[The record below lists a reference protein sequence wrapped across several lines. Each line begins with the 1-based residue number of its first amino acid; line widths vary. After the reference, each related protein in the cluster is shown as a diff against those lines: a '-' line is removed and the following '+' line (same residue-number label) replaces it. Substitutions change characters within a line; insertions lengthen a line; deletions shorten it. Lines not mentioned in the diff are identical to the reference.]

1 MARSI
6 MPGDGERDTDRRQK
20 KTITNQSGEPPATH
34 SFLVASHDRTSSSAP
49 AFSAY
54 NLSTLRPRHGS
65 KSDVA
70 QVDGSFGHL
79 WWRFLQT
86 HIGGSSFVTF
96 CSVPPWAAVLME
108 DVVRR
113 LTLEL

>member
-1 MARSI
+1 
-6 MPGDGERDTDRRQK
+6 MPGDVEHDTDRRQK

-34 SFLVASHDRTSSSAP
+34 SFLVALHDRTSSSAP

-65 KSDVA
+65 KSGIVQA
-70 QVDGSFGHL
+70 DGSFGHL
-79 WWRFLQT
+79 WWQFLQT
-86 HIGGSSFVTF
+86 HIGGSSFVIF
-96 CSVPPWAAVLME
+96 CAVPPGAAILFE